1 MRSHGSLAASW
12 LPYCI
17 GSATLCFCFFTLL
30 EFIFLQVIALNLLRW
45 RYEKENDCF
54 VQCDNCSVS
63 DYIFLYLVSIFCC
76 RTCFGSMVFQRTG
89 LSVW

>member
-30 EFIFLQVIALNLLRW
+30 EFIFLASSPEFVGEIRFREFAKLVI
-45 RYEKENDCF
+45 
-54 VQCDNCSVS
+54 
-63 DYIFLYLVSIFCC
+63 
-76 RTCFGSMVFQRTG
+76 
-89 LSVW
+89 

>member
-30 EFIFLQVIALNLLRW
+30 EFIFFASYCIELIEVEI
-45 RYEKENDCF
+45 
-54 VQCDNCSVS
+54 
-63 DYIFLYLVSIFCC
+63 
-76 RTCFGSMVFQRTG
+76 
-89 LSVW
+89 